1 MKNISNFITWY
12 VAMFFTM
19 FIYSG
24 FSKIKNFQ
32 KKVSVLETKTKL
44 PHFINMLGMLGVMIL
59 EVFGSII
66 MILYF
71 SDNKNISTQLTKL
84 ICNLFIAFLIVVT
97 ILYHPPWDK
106 KIPFLSNLTTLA
118 GLLIIKTLIK

>member
-1 MKNISNFITWY
+1 
-12 VAMFFTM
+12 M

-32 KKVSVLETKTKL
+32 KKVSILQSKTHL
-44 PHFINMLGMLGVMIL
+44 PHIINVLGMFGVMTL
-59 EVFGSII
+59 EVFGSLI
-66 MILYF
+66 MIAHFYNPKLLPN
-71 SDNKNISTQLTKL
+71 DLTKL
-84 ICNLFIAFLIVVT
+84 VNILFILFLIVVT

-118 GLLIIKTLIK
+118 GLLIIYRLI

>member
-1 MKNISNFITWY
+1 
-12 VAMFFTM
+12 M

-32 KKVSVLETKTKL
+32 KKVSILQSKTHL
-44 PHFINMLGMLGVMIL
+44 PNIINVLGMFGVMAL
-59 EVFGSII
+59 EVFGSLI
-66 MILYF
+66 MIAHFYNPKLLPN
-71 SDNKNISTQLTKL
+71 DLTKL
-84 ICNLFIAFLIVVT
+84 VNILFILFLIVVT

-118 GLLIIKTLIK
+118 GLLIINEIL